1 MDDEENEMIT
11 QSRTQYTPQSSS
23 HNPVSGMIAKSKEV
37 AGDFIELTE
46 LQVQLAK
53 ADASDFVKK
62 SIPLLAIALTAVV
75 LGMASLPIVLFG
87 LATFVAH
94 WANWELWAAQL
105 VVGAVMLLVA
115 AALLAASLFQLRKSL
130 ESFESTTTQLVNNI
144 SWIKSIIREP

>member
-1 MDDEENEMIT
+1 
-11 QSRTQYTPQSSS
+11 
-23 HNPVSGMIAKSKEV
+23 MIAKSKEV

>member
-1 MDDEENEMIT
+1 M
-11 QSRTQYTPQSSS
+11 
-23 HNPVSGMIAKSKEV
+23 SGMIAKSKEV